1 MSGGGACRAG
11 GLFLHLSPWP
21 IVQRGAFRAY
31 AFPPPGFL
39 QSALCE
45 QSVSAMRGRRRPGGN
60 PTGRGSSRRLHGG
73 EAILA
78 GAQGQP
84 SRWAQFFS
92 SYSPSPRSVSATALL
107 LRDLAGTPV
116 M

>member
-1 MSGGGACRAG
+1 MSGGAACPAG

-21 IVQRGAFRAY
+21 IAQRGAFRAY

-73 EAILA
+73 KAFLID
-78 GAQGQP
+78 AQGQP
-84 SRWAQFFS
+84 SRRAQICS
-92 SYSPSPRSVSATALL
+92 SYSPLSIVLLWIRVL
-107 LRDLAGTPV
+107 LRFIRV
-116 M
+116 YFS